1 MILNFFKSIAQIL
14 KNTEKLLK
22 MADANAQAVT
32 DLQTEATAD
41 SAAIATLS
49 QQFSDGVTK
58 LEALI
63 ATLQAAGGNAD
74 VSAQLEA
81 IVASMKTGRA
91 SVESMSTTITTEEA
105 KEGV

>member
-22 MADANAQAVT
+22 MADQNASAVA
-32 DLQTEATAD
+32 DLQAQQALD
-41 SAAIATLS
+41 SAAISGLS
-49 QQFSDGVTK
+49 QLFTDGVTK

-63 ATLQAAGGNAD
+63 ASLQANGNSD
-74 VSAQLEA
+74 VSAQIKA
-81 IVASMKTGRA
+81 VVDGMKA
-91 SVESMSTTITTEEA
+91 DKANIDAMANTITTEEA